1 MNFDLDVV
9 LTTLFSTVF
18 LMPAL
23 TTIGVTF
30 AAMGIA
36 MVIGFVGA
44 LAAGSRYSALRM
56 AVHFYLTV
64 FRGVPILV
72 QIVFWYNALPILTN
86 NAINLPP
93 LAAGIIAL
101 SLAEAAYMTEI
112 FRSGLAAVDVG
123 QREAARALGMTGA
136 LSMRRIVLPQAL
148 KVIVPP
154 TGNQF
159 IAMLKTSSLLF
170 VIAVPEIFAVG
181 TDITSHN
188 FKYFEVLLVVS
199 IWYLL
204 LSALLSFGVRLI
216 EKRIRRGRSVAAL
229 PAMPVNAA

>member
-1 MNFDLDVV
+1 MNFDLDVA
-9 LTTLFSTVF
+9 LSTLFSTVF
-18 LMPAL
+18 LIPAL

-30 AAMGIA
+30 AAMSIA
-36 MVIGFVGA
+36 IVIGFLGA
-44 LAAGSRYSALRM
+44 LAAGSRFAALRV
-56 AVHFYLTV
+56 AVQFYLMV

-72 QIVFWYNALPILTN
+72 QIVFWYNAMPILTS

-101 SLAEAAYMTEI
+101 SLAEGAYMTEI

-199 IWYLL
+199 IWYLG
-204 LSALLSFGVRLI
+204 LSALLSFGVKLI

>member
-1 MNFDLDVV
+1 MNFDMDVV

-23 TTIGVTF
+23 TTIVVTF

-36 MVIGFVGA
+36 IVIGFLAA
-44 LAAGSRYSALRM
+44 LAADSRFTAFR
-56 AVHFYLTV
+56 VTVQVYLTV

-72 QIVFWYNALPILTN
+72 QIVFWYNAMPILTN
-86 NAINLPP
+86 NVINLPP

-101 SLAEAAYMTEI
+101 SLAEGAYMTEI

-136 LSMRRIVLPQAL
+136 LSMRRIILPQAL
-148 KVIVPP
+148 KIIVPP

-170 VIAVPEIFAVG
+170 VIAVPEIFAIG

-199 IWYLL
+199 IWYLG
-204 LSALLSFGVRLI
+204 LSALLSIGVRLI
-216 EKRIRRGRSVAAL
+216 EKRITRGRTVAAG
-229 PAMPVNAA
+229 PATPANAA

>member
-1 MNFDLDVV
+1 MNFDLNVV

-30 AAMGIA
+30 AAMVIA
-36 MVIGFVGA
+36 IAVGFLGA
-44 LAAGSRYSALRM
+44 LAAGSRFPALRM
-56 AVHFYLTV
+56 VVQFYLMV

-101 SLAEAAYMTEI
+101 SLAEGAYMTEI
-112 FRSGLAAVDVG
+112 FRSGFASVDHG

-136 LSMRRIVLPQAL
+136 LAMRRIVLPQAL

-154 TGNQF
+154 MGNQF

-170 VIAVPEIFAVG
+170 VIAVPEIFAIG

-204 LSALLSFGVRLI
+204 LSALLSLGIRLI
-216 EKRIRRGRSVAAL
+216 EKRITRGQSAVPL
-229 PAMPVNAA
+229 CVVPVKAG